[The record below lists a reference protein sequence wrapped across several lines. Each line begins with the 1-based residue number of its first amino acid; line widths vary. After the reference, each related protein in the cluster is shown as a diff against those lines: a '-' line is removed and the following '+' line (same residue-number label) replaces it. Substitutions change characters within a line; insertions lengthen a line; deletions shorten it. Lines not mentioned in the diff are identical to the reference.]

1 VRTPIGKRDGG
12 LRDWHPVDLSSMI
25 LGALVERNG
34 LDPGRV
40 DDVIWGCVS
49 QTGEQSMN
57 LARWAALAA
66 GFPEHVPGV
75 TVDRQCGSSQQA
87 AHFAAQGVMAG
98 AYDVVIAGGVESM
111 TRVPMGV
118 AISQGPGVPIGPK
131 AMERYE
137 DALVPQSIAAEK
149 VASKWEMPRERLD
162 ALSLDS
168 HRRAAA
174 ATDEGHFAGQMV
186 PIDLKGGGLLSSD
199 EGIRR
204 DLSPE
209 ALAGLQP
216 GFVPGGVVTAG
227 NSAPIADGAA
237 ALLVAGEDTAEAEGW
252 KPLARFA
259 GFSVAGVDP
268 VIMLTGAIPATVQ
281 ALGEAGLGVADIG
294 LFEVNESF
302 ASVVE
307 AWLIETGAAWERV
320 NVNGGAIALGHPL
333 GASGAILM
341 TRLVHEMARRGAR
354 YGLQAMGEVG
364 GTANAVILELVG

>member
-25 LGALVERNG
+25 LEALVERNG